1 MEADPVKRLISRP
14 WRVLLPAG
22 VLAVFLILNPLDKP
36 RQDDMAP
43 QTPTADYE
51 LHNSRIDQLDE
62 TGRLS
67 LRLITKIALHR
78 PTLAGTEVIDVTA
91 LQPTEH
97 SMPNR
102 LQAPNGFIPDDR
114 TQPMRLGAPVKVEIQ
129 NQSGKS
135 PWHLET
141 GALEYIGASQRL
153 ESHTT
158 VTVTQGKN
166 RLEAEAFDADLAL
179 GHIVLTGQVRARYV
193 P

>member
-1 MEADPVKRLISRP
+1 METNLVKRLISRP
-14 WRVLLPAG
+14 WGLLFPAG
-22 VLAVFLILNPLDKP
+22 ALAAFLALNSLDNP
-36 RQDDMAP
+36 RQDDMAS

-67 LRLITKIALHR
+67 LRLITRIARHR
-78 PTLAGTEVIDVTA
+78 PALAGTEVIDVTA

-97 SMPNR
+97 ATPNR
-102 LQAPNGFIPDDR
+102 LQAPDGFIPDDR

-129 NQSGKS
+129 NQAGRS

-141 GALEYIGASQRL
+141 GELEYIGARQRL
-153 ESHTT
+153 ASHTT

-166 RLEAEAFDADLAL
+166 RLEAEAFDADLAA
-179 GHIVLTGQVRARYV
+179 GHIILTGQVKARYV